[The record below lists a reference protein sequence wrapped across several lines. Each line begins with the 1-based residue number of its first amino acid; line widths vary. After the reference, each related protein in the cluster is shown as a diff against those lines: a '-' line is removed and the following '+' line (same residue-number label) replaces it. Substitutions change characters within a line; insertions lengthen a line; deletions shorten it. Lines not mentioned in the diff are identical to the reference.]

1 MKNFVAISILTTCT
15 FFSIPAFAD
24 DASDVRATI
33 QRWND
38 LESNLQDQAALS
50 RDDRVQI
57 VGAIRK
63 TDQRT
68 NLASQQFNYDAN
80 QAARGGA
87 TKRLILIEDPEIRI
101 YGQTAVASFA
111 QVYFTANPG
120 GPANPPARCWST
132 LVLVKSDGE
141 WKIAHHHFS
150 RQ

>member
-1 MKNFVAISILTTCT
+1 MKNLFVISILTTCT
-15 FFSIPAFAD
+15 FFSLPASAD
-24 DASDVRATI
+24 DAGDVRATI

-38 LESNLQDQAALS
+38 LESNLQDQAALI

-80 QAARGGA
+80 QAAQGGA

-120 GPANPPARCWST
+120 EPANPPARGWST